1 MNASATA
8 KPLPLVRAETA
19 PFWEAARAGRLVFQE
34 CTACGGRQLFP
45 RLVCHRCLGT
55 GLRWVESSGRGTV
68 LSHTTIHQ
76 AAHPAFAA
84 DVPYVYALVE
94 LDEGP
99 RLPTNIVGVAPDTV
113 RIGMPVRV
121 VFTPV
126 TTAISLPHF
135 TPV

>member
-1 MNASATA
+1 MPEPMPA
-8 KPLPLVRAETA
+8 KPLPLIRPETA

-34 CTACGGRQLFP
+34 CMACGTRQLFP
-45 RLVCHRCLGT
+45 RTVCRQCLAT
-55 GLRWVESSGRGTV
+55 ELRWAESAGRGTV

-84 DVPYVYALVE
+84 DLPYVYALVE

-99 RLPTNIVGVAPDTV
+99 RLPTNIVGVPPDAV

-126 TTAISLPHF
+126 TTTISLPHF
-135 TPV
+135 TPL

>member
-1 MNASATA
+1 MPEPAPA
-8 KPLPLVRAETA
+8 KPLPLIRPETA

-34 CTACGGRQLFP
+34 CRACGTRQLFP
-45 RLVCHRCLGT
+45 RTVCRHCLAT
-55 GLRWVESSGRGTV
+55 ELRWAESAGRGTV

-84 DVPYVYALVE
+84 DVPYVYAIVE

-99 RLPTNIVGVAPDTV
+99 RLPTNIVGVPPEAV

-126 TTAISLPHF
+126 TAAISLPHF
-135 TPV
+135 TPL